1 MIGLGLSVS
10 LTPSGAG
17 FLRGAAQLIFNDYY
31 NRVTADGGTVEGES
45 CFERAVFLLGVRNT
59 VNYIDLI
66 FQRWTDDGGTIEAE
80 DCFTNSFF
88 ALNS

>member
-1 MIGLGLSVS
+1 MIGLGLSIS

-17 FLRGAAQLIFNDYY
+17 FLRGSAQLIYNDYY

-66 FQRWTDDGGTIEAE
+66 FQRWTADGGTIEAE

-88 ALNS
+88 ALNQ

>member
-1 MIGLGLSVS
+1 MLGLGLSVS

-17 FLRGAAQLIFNDYY
+17 FLRGAAQLIYNDYY

>member
-1 MIGLGLSVS
+1 MLGLGLSVS
-10 LTPSGAG
+10 LTSSGAG
-17 FLRGAAQLIFNDYY
+17 FLRGAAQLIYNDYY
-31 NRVTADGGTVEGES
+31 NRVTADGGTVEGDS
-45 CFERAVFLLGVRNT
+45 CFERSVFLLGVRNT

-66 FQRWTDDGGTIEAE
+66 FQRWTADGGTIEAE

>member
-1 MIGLGLSVS
+1 MIGLGLSIS
-10 LTPSGAG
+10 LTPSGTG
-17 FLRGAAQLIFNDYY
+17 FLRGAAQLIYNDYY

-66 FQRWTDDGGTIEAE
+66 FQRWTVDGGTIEAE

-88 ALNS
+88 ALNQ

>member
-1 MIGLGLSVS
+1 MIGLGLSIS

-17 FLRGAAQLIFNDYY
+17 FLRGAAQLIYNDYY

-45 CFERAVFLLGVRNT
+45 CFERAVFLLGVCNT

-66 FQRWTDDGGTIEAE
+66 FQRWTADGGTIEAE

-88 ALNS
+88 ALNQ

>member
-1 MIGLGLSVS
+1 MIGLGLSIS

-17 FLRGAAQLIFNDYY
+17 FLRGAAQLIYNDYY

-66 FQRWTDDGGTIEAE
+66 FQRWTADGGIIEAE

-88 ALNS
+88 ALNQ

>member
-17 FLRGAAQLIFNDYY
+17 FLRGAAQIIYNAYY

-66 FQRWTDDGGTIEAE
+66 FQRWTADGGTIEAE

-88 ALNS
+88 ALNQ

>member
-1 MIGLGLSVS
+1 MLGLGLSVS

-17 FLRGAAQLIFNDYY
+17 FLHGAAQLIFNDYFT
-31 NRVTADGGTVEGES
+31 RVTADGGTVEAES

-66 FQRWTDDGGTIEAE
+66 FQRWTADGGTVEAQ
-80 DCFTNSFF
+80 DCFTNSLFE
-88 ALNS
+88 LNS

>member
-1 MIGLGLSVS
+1 MIGLGLSIS

-17 FLRGAAQLIFNDYY
+17 FLRGAAQLIYNDYY
-31 NRVTADGGTVEGES
+31 SRVTADGGTVEGES

-66 FQRWTDDGGTIEAE
+66 FQRWTADGGTIEAE

-88 ALNS
+88 ALNQ

>member
-17 FLRGAAQLIFNDYY
+17 FLRGAAQLIYNDYY

-45 CFERAVFLLGVRNT
+45 CFERAVFLLGVRNSI
-59 VNYIDLI
+59 NYTDLI
-66 FQRWTDDGGTIEAE
+66 FQRWTADGATVEAE
-80 DCFTNSFF
+80 SCFNNSFF
-88 ALNS
+88 SLNS

>member
-17 FLRGAAQLIFNDYY
+17 FLREAAQLIYNDYY

-66 FQRWTDDGGTIEAE
+66 FQRWTADGGTIEAE

-88 ALNS
+88 ALNQ

>member
-1 MIGLGLSVS
+1 MLGLGLIVS

-17 FLRGAAQLIFNDYY
+17 FLRGAAQLIYNDYY

-66 FQRWTDDGGTIEAE
+66 FQRWTADGGTIEAE
-80 DCFTNSFF
+80 DCFNNSFF
-88 ALNS
+88 SLNS

>member
-17 FLRGAAQLIFNDYY
+17 FLRGAAQLIYNDYY

>member
-1 MIGLGLSVS
+1 MLGLGLSIS
-10 LTPSGAG
+10 FTPSGAG
-17 FLRGAAQLIFNDYY
+17 FLRGAAQLIYNDYY

-66 FQRWTDDGGTIEAE
+66 FQRWTADGGTIEAE

-88 ALNS
+88 ALNQ

>member
-1 MIGLGLSVS
+1 MLGLGLSVS

-17 FLRGAAQLIFNDYY
+17 FLRGAAQLIYNDYY

-59 VNYIDLI
+59 ANYIDLI
-66 FQRWTDDGGTIEAE
+66 FQRWTADGGTIEAE

>member
-1 MIGLGLSVS
+1 MIGLGLSIS

-17 FLRGAAQLIFNDYY
+17 FLRGAAQLIYNDYY

-66 FQRWTDDGGTIEAE
+66 FQRWAADGGTIEAE

-88 ALNS
+88 ALNQ